1 MTNCHEIE
9 VMSCHKRVWIFL
21 IKMASIN
28 NQTNLKLESNAH
40 PIMVTIFVENVF
52 NVSYIEVKENSR
64 MHNITSEL
72 QQNIGM
78 SWHINSDLT

>member
-1 MTNCHEIE
+1 
-9 VMSCHKRVWIFL
+9 
-21 IKMASIN
+21 MASIN
-28 NQTNLKLESNAH
+28 NQTNLKLELNAH

-72 QQNIGM
+72 LQNIGM